1 MQLFYKKSTQDF
13 YIFIFLIILSV
24 STIILDN
31 KYKQI
36 NYIRSIINDVIIYP
50 IDLISSIPKS
60 IVELL
65 VIESQEG
72 PDLQLEITKLKD
84 ENLNLKIKLQ
94 EFQSLKDENLRLRN
108 MAKESTIIANKQTLV
123 KVISASA
130 HPNKKIISI
139 DKGRKEGIFEGQNV
153 LGLKGLIGQ
162 VIEVNYLTSKVLLI
176 SDLNHNVPAQITR
189 TGEKLIVS
197 GMGKDDKLRVS
208 YAPLNMDIKIGD
220 IVATSGIA
228 DRFKLNIP
236 IGKISDVIYNQDKN
250 FVEAIVLPYE
260 NIGNIAEL
268 ILIWDY
274 IPKKADE

>member
-13 YIFIFLIILSV
+13 YIFLFLIILSV

-31 KYKQI
+31 KYKKI
-36 NYIRSIINDVIIYP
+36 NYIRSIISDVIIYP
-50 IDLISSIPKS
+50 IDVISSTPKS
-60 IVELL
+60 IIELFVL
-65 VIESQEG
+65 ESQEG
-72 PDLQLEITKLKD
+72 PDLQLEITKLQD

-94 EFQSLKDENLRLRN
+94 ELQSLKDENLRLRN

-139 DKGRKEGIFEGQNV
+139 DKGRKESVFEGQNV

-162 VIEVNYLTSKVLLI
+162 VIEVNYLSSKVLLI

-197 GMGKDDKLRVS
+197 GMGSDDRLRVS

-228 DRFKLNIP
+228 NRFKLNIP

>member
-36 NYIRSIINDVIIYP
+36 NYIRSIINDVILYP
-50 IDLISSIPKS
+50 VDVISSFPKS

-65 VIESQEG
+65 IIESQEG

-94 EFQSLKDENLRLRN
+94 ELQSLKDENLRLRN

-139 DKGRKEGIFEGQNV
+139 DKGRKEDVFEGQNV

>member
-1 MQLFYKKSTQDF
+1 M
-13 YIFIFLIILSV
+13 
-24 STIILDN
+24 
-31 KYKQI
+31 
-36 NYIRSIINDVIIYP
+36 INDVIIYP

-65 VIESQEG
+65 VIESKEG
-72 PDLQLEITKLKD
+72 PDLQLKITKLED

-94 EFQSLKDENLRLRN
+94 ELQSLKDENLRLRN
-108 MAKESTIIANKQTLV
+108 MAKESIIIANKQTLV

-139 DKGRKEGIFEGQNV
+139 DKGRKEAVFEGQNV

-197 GMGKDDKLRVS
+197 GMGRDDKLRVS

-220 IVATSGIA
+220 VVATSGIA
-228 DRFKLNIP
+228 NRFKLNIP

-250 FVEAIVLPYE
+250 FIEAIVLPYE

-274 IPKKADE
+274 IPKKTDE

>member
-13 YIFIFLIILSV
+13 YIFLFLIILSV
-24 STIILDN
+24 SAIILDN

-65 VIESQEG
+65 VIESKEG
-72 PDLQLEITKLKD
+72 PDLQLKITKLED

-94 EFQSLKDENLRLRN
+94 ELQSLKDENLRLRN
-108 MAKESTIIANKQTLV
+108 MAKESIIIANKQTLV

-139 DKGRKEGIFEGQNV
+139 DKGRKEAVFEGQNV

-197 GMGKDDKLRVS
+197 GMGRDDKLRVS
-208 YAPLNMDIKIGD
+208 YAPLNMNIKIGD
-220 IVATSGIA
+220 VVATSGIA
-228 DRFKLNIP
+228 GRFKLNIP

-250 FVEAIVLPYE
+250 FIEAIVLPYE

-274 IPKKADE
+274 IPKKTDE

>member
-13 YIFIFLIILSV
+13 YIFLFLIILSV

-50 IDLISSIPKS
+50 IDLISSSPKN
-60 IVELL
+60 IIELL

-72 PDLQLEITKLKD
+72 PDFQLEITKLKD

-139 DKGRKEGIFEGQNV
+139 DKGRKEDVFEGQNV

-197 GMGKDDKLRVS
+197 GMGRDDKLRVS

>member
-13 YIFIFLIILSV
+13 YIFLFLIILSV
-24 STIILDN
+24 SAIILDN

-50 IDLISSIPKS
+50 INVISSTPKS
-60 IVELL
+60 IIELL
-65 VIESQEG
+65 ILESQEG
-72 PDLQLEITKLKD
+72 PDLRLEITKLQD
-84 ENLNLKIKLQ
+84 ENLNLKIRLQ
-94 EFQSLKDENLRLRN
+94 ELQSLKDENLRLRN
-108 MAKESTIIANKQTLV
+108 MAKESTIISNKQILV

-130 HPNKKIISI
+130 HPSKKIISI
-139 DKGRKEGIFEGQNV
+139 DKGRKEAVFEGQNV

-162 VIEVNYLTSKVLLI
+162 VIEVNYLSSKVLLI

-197 GMGKDDKLRVS
+197 GMGRDDKLRVS

-228 DRFKLNIP
+228 NRFKLNIP
-236 IGKISDVIYNQDKN
+236 IGIISDVIYNQDKN

>member
-13 YIFIFLIILSV
+13 YVFLFLIILSV
-24 STIILDN
+24 SAIILDN

-36 NYIRSIINDVIIYP
+36 NYIRSIISDVIIYP
-50 IDLISSIPKS
+50 IEMMSSIPKS
-60 IVELL
+60 IIELVVL
-65 VIESQEG
+65 ESQEG

-108 MAKESTIIANKQTLV
+108 MAKESTVISNKQTLV

-139 DKGRKEGIFEGQNV
+139 DKGRKEAVFEGQNV

-162 VIEVNYLTSKVLLI
+162 VIEVNYLSSKVLLI

-197 GMGKDDKLRVS
+197 GMGRDDKLRVS

-228 DRFKLNIP
+228 NRFKLNIP

>member
-13 YIFIFLIILSV
+13 YIFLFLIILSV

-31 KYKQI
+31 KYKKI

-50 IDLISSIPKS
+50 IDVISSTPKS
-60 IVELL
+60 IFELL
-65 VIESQEG
+65 ILESQEG
-72 PDLQLEITKLKD
+72 PNLQLEITKLQD

-94 EFQSLKDENLRLRN
+94 ELQSLKDENLRLRN
-108 MAKESTIIANKQTLV
+108 MDKESIIIANKQTLV
-123 KVISASA
+123 KVISTSA
-130 HPNKKIISI
+130 HPNKKILSI
-139 DKGRKEGIFEGQNV
+139 DKGRKEAVFEGQNV

>member
-1 MQLFYKKSTQDF
+1 
-13 YIFIFLIILSV
+13 
-24 STIILDN
+24 
-31 KYKQI
+31 
-36 NYIRSIINDVIIYP
+36 
-50 IDLISSIPKS
+50 
-60 IVELL
+60 
-65 VIESQEG
+65 
-72 PDLQLEITKLKD
+72 
-84 ENLNLKIKLQ
+84 
-94 EFQSLKDENLRLRN
+94 
-108 MAKESTIIANKQTLV
+108 MAKESIIIANKQTLV

-139 DKGRKEGIFEGQNV
+139 DKGRKEAVFEGQNV

-197 GMGKDDKLRVS
+197 GMGRDDKLRVS
-208 YAPLNMDIKIGD
+208 YAPLNMNIKIGD
-220 IVATSGIA
+220 VVATSGIA
-228 DRFKLNIP
+228 GRFKLNIP

-250 FVEAIVLPYE
+250 FIEAIVLPYE

-274 IPKKADE
+274 IPKKTDE

>member
-13 YIFIFLIILSV
+13 YIFLFLIILSV
-24 STIILDN
+24 STIILDS
-31 KYKQI
+31 KYKKI

-50 IDLISSIPKS
+50 IDVISSTPKS
-60 IVELL
+60 IIELL
-65 VIESQEG
+65 VLKSQEG
-72 PDLQLEITKLKD
+72 PDLQLEITELQD

-94 EFQSLKDENLRLRN
+94 ELQSLRDENLRLRN

-123 KVISASA
+123 KVISTNA

-139 DKGRKEGIFEGQNV
+139 DKGRKEDIFEGQNV

>member
-1 MQLFYKKSTQDF
+1 MKIFYQKSTKDF
-13 YIFIFLIILSV
+13 YIFLFLIILSV

-36 NYIRSIINDVIIYP
+36 NYIRSIINDVITYP
-50 IDLISSIPKS
+50 INLISSIPKS

-65 VIESQEG
+65 VIESKEG

-94 EFQSLKDENLRLRN
+94 ELQSLKDENLRLRN

-123 KVISASA
+123 KVISTSA

-139 DKGRKEGIFEGQNV
+139 DKGRKEAVFEGQNV

-197 GMGKDDKLRVS
+197 GMGRDDKLRVS

-220 IVATSGIA
+220 VVATSGIA

-250 FVEAIVLPYE
+250 FIEAIVLPYE

>member
-65 VIESQEG
+65 IIESQEG

-139 DKGRKEGIFEGQNV
+139 DKGRKEDVFEGQNV

-197 GMGKDDKLRVS
+197 GMGRDDKLRVS

>member
-13 YIFIFLIILSV
+13 YIFLFLVILSV

-36 NYIRSIINDVIIYP
+36 NYIRSIINDVVIYP
-50 IDLISSIPKS
+50 IDWISSIPKS

-65 VIESQEG
+65 IIESKEG

-123 KVISASA
+123 KVISTNA

-139 DKGRKEGIFEGQNV
+139 DKGRKEAVFEGQNV

-197 GMGKDDKLRVS
+197 GMGRDDKLRVS

-220 IVATSGIA
+220 VVATSGIA

-250 FVEAIVLPYE
+250 FIEAIVLPYE

>member
-13 YIFIFLIILSV
+13 YIFLFLIILSV

-65 VIESQEG
+65 IIESQEG

-94 EFQSLKDENLRLRN
+94 ELQSLKDENLRLRN

-139 DKGRKEGIFEGQNV
+139 DKGRKEAVFEGQNV

-197 GMGKDDKLRVS
+197 GMGRDDKLRVS

-228 DRFKLNIP
+228 NRFKLNIP

-250 FVEAIVLPYE
+250 FIEAIVLPYE

>member
-13 YIFIFLIILSV
+13 YIFLFLVILSV

-36 NYIRSIINDVIIYP
+36 NYIRSIINDVVIYP
-50 IDLISSIPKS
+50 IDWISSIPKS

-65 VIESQEG
+65 IIESKEG

-94 EFQSLKDENLRLRN
+94 ELQSLKDENLRLRN

-123 KVISASA
+123 KVISTSA

-139 DKGRKEGIFEGQNV
+139 DKGRKEAVFEGQNV

-197 GMGKDDKLRVS
+197 GMGRDDKLRVS

-228 DRFKLNIP
+228 NRFKLNIP

-250 FVEAIVLPYE
+250 FIEAIVLPYE

>member
-13 YIFIFLIILSV
+13 YIFLFLIILSV

-36 NYIRSIINDVIIYP
+36 NYVRSIINDVIIYP

-72 PDLQLEITKLKD
+72 PDLQIEITKLKD

-94 EFQSLKDENLRLRN
+94 ELQSLKDENLRLRN

-139 DKGRKEGIFEGQNV
+139 DKGRKEAVFEGQNV

-197 GMGKDDKLRVS
+197 GMGRDDKLRVS

-220 IVATSGIA
+220 VVATSGIA

-250 FVEAIVLPYE
+250 FIEAIVLPYE

-274 IPKKADE
+274 IPKKTDE

>member
-13 YIFIFLIILSV
+13 YIFLFLIILSV

-36 NYIRSIINDVIIYP
+36 NYIRSIINDVILYP
-50 IDLISSIPKS
+50 VDVISSFPKS

-65 VIESQEG
+65 IIESQEG

-94 EFQSLKDENLRLRN
+94 ELQSLKDENLRLRN

-139 DKGRKEGIFEGQNV
+139 DKGRKEDVFEGQNV

-197 GMGKDDKLRVS
+197 GMGRDDKLRVS

>member
-13 YIFIFLIILSV
+13 YIFLFLIILSV

-50 IDLISSIPKS
+50 INVISSTPKS
-60 IVELL
+60 IIELL
-65 VIESQEG
+65 ILESQEG
-72 PDLQLEITKLKD
+72 PDLRLEITKLQD

-94 EFQSLKDENLRLRN
+94 ELQSLKDENLRLRN
-108 MAKESTIIANKQTLV
+108 MAKESAIISNKQILV

-130 HPNKKIISI
+130 HPSKKIISI
-139 DKGRKEGIFEGQNV
+139 DKGRKEAVFEGQNV

-162 VIEVNYLTSKVLLI
+162 VIEVNYLSSKVLLI

-197 GMGKDDKLRVS
+197 GMGRDDKLRVS

-228 DRFKLNIP
+228 NRFKLNIP

-250 FVEAIVLPYE
+250 FVEAIVVPYE

>member
-50 IDLISSIPKS
+50 VDLISSIPKS

-65 VIESQEG
+65 IIESQEG

-94 EFQSLKDENLRLRN
+94 ELQSLKDENLRLRN

-123 KVISASA
+123 KVISTSA

-197 GMGKDDKLRVS
+197 GMGRDDKLRVS

-250 FVEAIVLPYE
+250 FIEAIVLPYE

>member
-13 YIFIFLIILSV
+13 YIFLFLIILSV

-31 KYKQI
+31 KYKKI
-36 NYIRSIINDVIIYP
+36 NYIRSIISDVIIYP
-50 IDLISSIPKS
+50 IDVISSTPKS
-60 IVELL
+60 IIELFVL
-65 VIESQEG
+65 ESQEG
-72 PDLQLEITKLKD
+72 PDLQLEITKLQD

-94 EFQSLKDENLRLRN
+94 ELQSLKDENLRLRN

-139 DKGRKEGIFEGQNV
+139 DKGRKEAVFEGQNV

-197 GMGKDDKLRVS
+197 GMGRDDKLRVS

>member
-13 YIFIFLIILSV
+13 YIFLFLIILSV

-36 NYIRSIINDVIIYP
+36 NYIRSIINDVVIYP
-50 IDLISSIPKS
+50 IDWISSIPKS

-65 VIESQEG
+65 IIESKEG

-94 EFQSLKDENLRLRN
+94 ELQSLRDENLRLRN

-123 KVISASA
+123 KVISTNA

-139 DKGRKEGIFEGQNV
+139 DKGRKEAVFEGQNV

>member
-13 YIFIFLIILSV
+13 YIFLFLIILSV

-36 NYIRSIINDVIIYP
+36 NYVRSIINDVIIYP

-72 PDLQLEITKLKD
+72 PDLQLEITKLQD

-94 EFQSLKDENLRLRN
+94 ELQSLKDENLRLRN

-139 DKGRKEGIFEGQNV
+139 DKGRKEAVFEGQNV

-197 GMGKDDKLRVS
+197 GMGRDDKLRVS

-220 IVATSGIA
+220 VVATSGIA

-250 FVEAIVLPYE
+250 FIEAIVLPYE

>member
-13 YIFIFLIILSV
+13 YIFLFLIILSV

-31 KYKQI
+31 KYKKI
-36 NYIRSIINDVIIYP
+36 NYIRSIISDVIIYP
-50 IDLISSIPKS
+50 IDVISSTPKS
-60 IVELL
+60 IIELFVL
-65 VIESQEG
+65 ESQEG
-72 PDLQLEITKLKD
+72 PDLQLEITKLQD

-94 EFQSLKDENLRLRN
+94 ELQSLKDENLRLRN

-139 DKGRKEGIFEGQNV
+139 DKGRKESVFEGQNV

-162 VIEVNYLTSKVLLI
+162 VIEVNYLSSKVLLI

-197 GMGKDDKLRVS
+197 GMGRDDKLRVS

-228 DRFKLNIP
+228 NRFKLNIP

>member
-36 NYIRSIINDVIIYP
+36 NYIRSIINDVILYP
-50 IDLISSIPKS
+50 VDVISSFPKS

-65 VIESQEG
+65 IIESQEG

>member
-36 NYIRSIINDVIIYP
+36 NYIRSIINDVILYP
-50 IDLISSIPKS
+50 VDVISSFPKS

-65 VIESQEG
+65 IIESQEG

-139 DKGRKEGIFEGQNV
+139 DKGRKEDVFEGQNV

-197 GMGKDDKLRVS
+197 GMGRDDKLRVS

>member
-13 YIFIFLIILSV
+13 YVFLFLIILSV

-31 KYKQI
+31 KYKKI
-36 NYIRSIINDVIIYP
+36 NYIRSIISDVIIYP
-50 IDLISSIPKS
+50 IDVISSTPKS
-60 IVELL
+60 IIELFVL
-65 VIESQEG
+65 ESQEG
-72 PDLQLEITKLKD
+72 PDLQLEITKLQD

-94 EFQSLKDENLRLRN
+94 ELQSLKDENLRLRN

-139 DKGRKEGIFEGQNV
+139 DKGRKESVFEGQNV

-162 VIEVNYLTSKVLLI
+162 VIEVNYLSSKVLLI

-197 GMGKDDKLRVS
+197 GMGRDDKLRVS

-220 IVATSGIA
+220 VVATSGIA

>member
-13 YIFIFLIILSV
+13 YIFLFLIILSV

-36 NYIRSIINDVIIYP
+36 NYIRSIINDVILYP
-50 IDLISSIPKS
+50 VDVISSFPKS

-65 VIESQEG
+65 IIESQEG

-139 DKGRKEGIFEGQNV
+139 DKGRKEDVFEGQNV

-220 IVATSGIA
+220 IVATSGMA